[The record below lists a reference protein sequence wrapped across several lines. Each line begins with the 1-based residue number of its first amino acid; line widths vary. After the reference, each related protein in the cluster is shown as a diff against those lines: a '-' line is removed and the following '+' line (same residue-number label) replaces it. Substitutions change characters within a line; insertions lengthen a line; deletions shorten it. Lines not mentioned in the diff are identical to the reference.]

1 MALRILI
8 TGASSGIG
16 KITAEYLAKLGYQVY
31 GTSRNPDKQQNDLI
45 DYLPLDL
52 TDEASIYKLVETYF
66 ELEDQLDVL
75 VNNAGIG
82 ISGSAEESQ
91 SHQFKK
97 VFQTNYFG
105 VCTLINAFLPYLRK
119 QEQAKIINI
128 TSIAGYMGLPFR
140 AHYSA
145 AKSALI
151 RLTESYRLELKPFPI
166 QICHL
171 APGDF
176 ATNIADAREKVSLN
190 ESSPYYKNYKHSLE
204 LMDADVDKG
213 EDPILVAKQIKKII
227 SQKKIVTSYP
237 VGSFLQKFAIQLKN
251 ILPASWFE
259 ALLANHYKL

>member
-16 KITAEYLAKLGYQVY
+16 KMTAEHLAKIGHKVY
-31 GTSRNPDKQQNDLI
+31 GTSRNPGKQPNNIVHFLA
-45 DYLPLDL
+45 LDL
-52 TDEASIYKLVETYF
+52 TDKESIKQLVGSYF
-66 ELEDQLDVL
+66 DKEDRLDVL
-75 VNNAGIG
+75 INNAGIG
-82 ISGSAEESQ
+82 ISGSAEESAPE
-91 SHQFKK
+91 QFKK

-105 VCTLINAFLPYLRK
+105 VCELINAFLPYLRK
-119 QEQAKIINI
+119 QDQAKIINI
-128 TSIAGYMGLPFR
+128 SSIAGYMGLPFR

-151 RLTESYRLELKPFPI
+151 RLTESYRLELKPFDV

-176 ATNIADAREKVSLN
+176 ATNIAGGREKVELREDSA
-190 ESSPYYKNYKHSLE
+190 YFDNYKHSLK

-213 EDPILVAKQIKKII
+213 EDPILVAQQIERII
-227 SQKKIVTSYP
+227 HQKKLAASYP
-237 VGSFLQKFAIQLKN
+237 VGSFLQKFAIKLKH

-259 ALLANHYKL
+259 AMLANHYKL

>member
-16 KITAEYLAKLGYQVY
+16 KITAEHLADLVIKVY
-31 GTSRNPDKQQNDLI
+31 GTSRNPDKQQSDRIHFLA
-45 DYLPLDL
+45 LDL
-52 TDEASIYKLVETYF
+52 TDEDSIKQLVKSYF
-66 ELEDQLDVL
+66 DIEDKLDVL

-97 VFQTNYFG
+97 IFQTNYFG
-105 VCTLINAFLPYLRK
+105 VCELINAFLPHLRN
-119 QEQAKIINI
+119 QDQAKIINI
-128 TSIAGYMGLPFR
+128 SSIAGYMGLPFR

-151 RLTESYRLELKPFPI
+151 RLTESYRLELKPFNV

-176 ATNIADAREKVSLN
+176 ATNIADGREKVALD
-190 ESSPYYKNYKHSLE
+190 ESSPYYENYKHSLK
-204 LMDADVDKG
+204 LMDDDVDKG
-213 EDPILVAKQIKKII
+213 EDPILVAQQIERII
-227 SQKKIVTSYP
+227 NQKKLAASYP

>member
-16 KITAEYLAKLGYQVY
+16 KITAEHLAKLGHKIY
-31 GTSRNPDKQQNDLI
+31 GTSRNPNKQKSDRIHFLA
-45 DYLPLDL
+45 LDL
-52 TDEASIYKLVETYF
+52 MDEDSIKQLVGSYF
-66 ELEDQLDVL
+66 DKEDRLDVL
-75 VNNAGIG
+75 INNAGIG
-82 ISGSAEESQ
+82 ISGSAEESE

-105 VCTLINAFLPYLRK
+105 VCELINAFLPHLRD
-119 QEQAKIINI
+119 QDQAKIINI
-128 TSIAGYMGLPFR
+128 SSIAGYMGLPFR

-151 RLTESYRLELKPFPI
+151 RLTESYRLELKPFPV

-176 ATNIADAREKVSLN
+176 ATNIADGREKVTLDG
-190 ESSPYYKNYKHSLE
+190 SSPYYDNYKHSLD

-213 EDPILVAKQIKKII
+213 EDPILVAQQIEKII
-227 SQKKIVTSYP
+227 SRKKLAASYP
-237 VGSFLQKFAIQLKN
+237 VGSFLQKFAIRLKHV
-251 ILPASWFE
+251 LPTSWFE
-259 ALLANHYKL
+259 AMLSNHYKL

>member
-16 KITAEYLAKLGYQVY
+16 KITAEYLADKGHIVY
-31 GTSRNPDKQQNDLI
+31 GTSRNPEKQQHQKIKFLS
-45 DYLPLDL
+45 LDL
-52 TDEASIYKLVETYF
+52 TDEKSIMNVVDAYYQH
-66 ELEDQLDVL
+66 EDRLDVL

-82 ISGSAEESQ
+82 ISGSAEESA

-105 VCTLINAFLPYLRK
+105 VCELINAFLPHLRK
-119 QEQAKIINI
+119 QDQAKIINI
-128 TSIAGYMGLPFR
+128 SSIAGYMGLPFR

-151 RLTESYRLELKPFPI
+151 RLTESYRLELKPFDV

-176 ATNIADAREKVSLN
+176 ATNIAGGREKVDLN
-190 ESSPYYKNYKHSLE
+190 ENSPYFKNYKRSLK
-204 LMDADVDKG
+204 LMDADVEKG
-213 EDPILVAKQIKKII
+213 EDPILVAKHIERII
-227 SQKKIVTSYP
+227 HQKKLSASYP
-237 VGSFLQKFAIQLKN
+237 VGSFLQKFAIKLKH
-251 ILPASWFE
+251 ILPALWFE
-259 ALLANHYKL
+259 AMLANHYKL

>member
-16 KITAEYLAKLGYQVY
+16 KITAEYLAKKGHTVY
-31 GTSRNPDKQQNDLI
+31 GTSRHPEKHQHEKIKFLALN
-45 DYLPLDL
+45 L
-52 TDEASIYKLVETYF
+52 TNEKSIKNVVDAYYQH
-66 ELEDQLDVL
+66 EDRLDVL

-82 ISGSAEESQ
+82 ISGSAEESAPE
-91 SHQFKK
+91 QFKK

-105 VCTLINAFLPYLRK
+105 VCELINAFLPHLRK
-119 QEQAKIINI
+119 QDQAKIINI
-128 TSIAGYMGLPFR
+128 SSIAGYMGLPFR

-151 RLTESYRLELKPFPI
+151 RLTESYRLELKPFDV

-176 ATNIADAREKVSLN
+176 ATNIAGGREKVDLN
-190 ESSPYYKNYKHSLE
+190 EDSAYYENYKHSLK

-213 EDPILVAKQIKKII
+213 EDPILVAQQIERII
-227 SQKKIVTSYP
+227 HQKKLAASYP
-237 VGSFLQKFAIQLKN
+237 VGSFLQKFAIKLKHV
-251 ILPASWFE
+251 LPASWFE
-259 ALLANHYKL
+259 AMLANHYKL

>member
-16 KITAEYLAKLGYQVY
+16 KITAEHLAKLGHKVY
-31 GTSRNPDKQQNDLI
+31 GTSRSPNKQKSDLI
-45 DYLPLDL
+45 HFLALDL
-52 TDEASIYKLVETYF
+52 NDEDSIKQLVKFYF
-66 ELEDQLDVL
+66 EIENQLDVL

-82 ISGSAEESQ
+82 ISGSAEESEA
-91 SHQFKK
+91 HQFKK

-105 VCTLINAFLPYLRK
+105 VCELINAFLPHLRN
-119 QEQAKIINI
+119 QYQAKIINVS
-128 TSIAGYMGLPFR
+128 SIAGYMGLPFR

-151 RLTESYRLELKPFPI
+151 RLTESYRLELKPFKV

-176 ATNIADAREKVSLN
+176 ATNIADGREKVALD
-190 ESSPYYKNYKHSLE
+190 ESSPYYENYKHSLD

-213 EDPILVAKQIKKII
+213 KDPFLVAQQIENII
-227 SQKKIVTSYP
+227 NRKNIATSYP